1 MSTLFQRLNE
11 DLADVAE
18 KAGRSLV
25 HISNGGRGAGAG
37 TIWHPDGLIL
47 TNAHVVGKRALTVTL
62 SDGRVLPARVLAR
75 DTSRDIAALS
85 VDATGLPSIELG
97 ESKQLQPG
105 QVVLAL
111 GHPFGIV
118 GAVTT
123 GIVIGN
129 GSSSPEMRDSGRE
142 WVMVSLNLRPGNSG
156 GPLVDVD
163 GRLVGIN
170 TIMTGPQAGM
180 AVPVHVAKAFLNETL
195 HSQQAAS

>member
-1 MSTLFQRLNE
+1 MPTFFQQLNE
-11 DLADVAE
+11 DLANVAE

-37 TIWHPDGLIL
+37 TIWHPDGLII

-97 ESKQLQPG
+97 ESKQLQSG

-118 GAVTT
+118 GAVTA
-123 GIVIGN
+123 GIVIGT
-129 GSSSPEMRDSGRE
+129 GASSPEMRGSGRE
-142 WVMVSLNLRPGNSG
+142 WVMVGLNRTDNGEG
-156 GPLVDVD
+156 IPLAIVDF
-163 GRLVGIN
+163 VGVQSCDAYQV
-170 TIMTGPQAGM
+170 GPQVARYLL
-180 AVPVHVAKAFLNETL
+180 HVARGNLGP
-195 HSQQAAS
+195 QPPRY